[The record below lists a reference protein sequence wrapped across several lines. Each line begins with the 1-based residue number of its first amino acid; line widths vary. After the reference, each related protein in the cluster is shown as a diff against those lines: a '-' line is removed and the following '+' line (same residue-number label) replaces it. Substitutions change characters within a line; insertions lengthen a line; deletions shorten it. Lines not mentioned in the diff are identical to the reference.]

1 LNIIVGEV
9 RFLLFLYKK
18 FVLKKITI
26 KIGKVLGWFLLSLF
40 LILLLLIVAIQIPAV
55 QNKVKDFAITFVQDK
70 IGTPVS
76 LDRIEIAFPK
86 KIVVKNL
93 YVESQQKDTL
103 LYTNYLGVDISLFA
117 LLKSSVN
124 VNSVQLD
131 GLKTDVKRDSLG
143 RFNFDYIIEAFAS
156 EEEEDKE
163 DSSSIAIDV
172 GEISLSDIQVKYN
185 DDYDGH
191 HVSFGLKRFITRFK
205 QFDLEQMKFAIPK
218 IAIAGID
225 LNYKKEL
232 PSQASIEAAQL
243 VVEPIEEES
252 NTSVM
257 PVVDLGTIEWT
268 DSNIVF
274 EDKESKLYANLALG
288 AFKTTF
294 EQIDLKNQQIDLKE
308 IRLDDTKAVVHL
320 FPTTIKATP
329 PVTEEETAPV
339 VDESAPWKLGIKE
352 FALNSIDVKFDNDNV
367 KALTF
372 GLDPNHIAF
381 TDINFDLKDFQFS
394 PNVIRGNLEGFS
406 FKEKSGLQLDKFK
419 TYFLYGDQTTFIKD
433 FILETPNSKFDAN
446 VTLNY
451 KDVNKLSEHLED
463 TSVDVLIKESHLGL
477 RDVYLAMPTV
487 FEEAGLTSLT
497 NKNLAVDIKAKGV
510 VGDLSIEQ
518 FLLTGLQSTTINVVG
533 NIKGAT
539 TPEKAIVDLK
549 LNKFQTSAKDIF
561 NIAPKGLLP
570 TNIEIPSHLSLSG
583 NVKGGMKAIQSQLA
597 LKTTSGNADVK
608 AFFDQRIKGKEKYSL
623 IANINELKL
632 GQILKNDSI
641 GTLSMSASVSGIGLD
656 PKNINAKGNI
666 NVLKA
671 EYSGYS
677 YNNIEVDGAIEDGK
691 YTVHSINNDPNL
703 NFALDAS
710 GLWTDK
716 GISLDLLAD
725 FKNIDLYKLSIEEAP
740 ASFKGTIEGKLANIM
755 PDDLDGIVSL
765 RGLSY
770 MSASRAYNLQPI
782 EIVATSK
789 DTHRSLGLTSELID
803 FNMQGEYKIT
813 QLADELMKTI
823 DVYYAIEEPKKE
835 IATKTVTE
843 QNGAEEKEQDKNY
856 FTYKL
861 LVKESSVIHSVV
873 PDLKELKPIEVS
885 GKYDASTDYI
895 SLKGLIPLV
904 IYGENEINNIAL
916 ELKPV
921 NEALTYGLS
930 VERVANASVALRRVS
945 LEGGIKDNTI
955 SYNLSLKDKLD
966 AVCYLIAGD
975 VRAEN
980 GDMIARLYPDG
991 FILDY
996 QKWVVK
1002 PENRFVLKP
1011 EGFYVKDFK
1020 LSHEDSALVIESKDE
1035 VANSPMR
1042 ILFNDFSIEM
1052 LTKMV
1057 KKDVLLASGFIDGE
1071 VYLKDLA
1078 TDFRFISDID
1088 ISKLQVME
1096 IGLGDLHV
1104 GVKNESAS
1112 KFITDITLQ
1121 GGENKISIDGWAD
1134 ADTQEMDMNV
1144 NLAKF
1149 QMAAIEYFAKDQ
1161 LSKAEGFFSGNL
1173 KIGGKFTDPK
1183 ILGAMN
1189 FNDVGFHVN
1198 DLNADFRKIN
1208 EKISFT
1214 NRGIELDKFSITD
1227 TDGNLLVVDGQVL
1240 TKSYQDFAFNL
1251 SIKAVDFK
1259 AVNSTSKDNEMY
1271 YGKLVFDSDI
1281 KIKGDLNKPVVTG
1294 GIEIGKKTDF
1304 SFVLPQEDPS
1314 IADRE
1319 GIVEFVD
1326 QHSLQL
1332 AEMQKY
1338 EEDFNNSALKGL
1350 DVSVSIKV
1358 DKEASFTMIMD
1369 KSSGDK
1375 IILKGEAD
1383 LVGGI
1388 DPSGKVTLSGRYE
1401 FSQGSYD
1408 LSFNM
1413 MKRKF
1418 EIQKGSY
1425 IIWAGDPTDANL
1437 HLTAIYETKTA
1448 PIDLLGNQLSSLSPT
1463 QQNMYKQKI
1472 PFQALLKMEGELLK
1486 PEISF
1491 DVQLKE
1497 GITSVS
1503 GDVLS
1508 NTKTKLEQLRQNES
1522 ELNKQVFAL
1531 LLLNRFIGENPFES
1545 SAGGMSAGSMAR
1557 QSVSRLL
1564 SDQLN
1569 NLAGNLIAG
1578 VELNFNLESS
1588 EDYSSGSKENR
1599 TDLNVAVSKRLF
1611 SDRLKVTVGSSFEV
1625 EGNARQNE
1633 QAANIAGDIELE
1645 YALSKDGRY
1654 LMKVYR
1660 KNRYEVAL
1668 QGQIVETGV
1677 GFIITMSYERFRE
1690 LFERSKDKRQLKKQL
1705 RDEAKAE

>member
-1 LNIIVGEV
+1 M
-9 RFLLFLYKK
+9 
-18 FVLKKITI
+18 KKITI
-26 KIGKVLGWFLLSLF
+26 KIGKILGWFLLSLF

-131 GLKTDVKRDSLG
+131 GLKTDIKRDSLG

-163 DSSSIAIDV
+163 DSSSMAIDV

-205 QFDLEQMKFAIPK
+205 QFDLEEMKFAIPK

-257 PVVDLGTIEWT
+257 PIVDLGTIEWT

-274 EDKESKLYANLALG
+274 EDKESRLYANLALG

-320 FPTTIKATP
+320 LPITIKASES
-329 PVTEEETAPV
+329 VKEEESAPV

-352 FALNSIDVKFDNDNV
+352 FALNSIDVKFDNDNF
-367 KALTF
+367 KALSF

-406 FKEKSGLQLDKFK
+406 FKEKSGLQVDKFK

-451 KDVNKLSEHLED
+451 RDVNKLSEHLED
-463 TSVDVLIKESHLGL
+463 TSVDVLIKESYLGL

-497 NKNLAVDIKAKGV
+497 NKNLAVDIKAKGI

-561 NIAPKGLLP
+561 SIAPKGVLP
-570 TNIEIPSHLSLSG
+570 ANIAIPSHLSLSG

-608 AFFDQRIKGKEKYSL
+608 VFFDQHKKGSEKYSVE
-623 IANINELKL
+623 ANLQNLEL
-632 GQILKNDSI
+632 GHILKNDSI
-641 GTLSMSASVSGIGLD
+641 GALTMSFKANGVGFD
-656 PKNINAKGNI
+656 PDKAVAKGGVKVVSATYND
-666 NVLKA
+666 
-671 EYSGYS
+671 YT
-677 YNNIEVDGAIEDGK
+677 YNNIQLDAVLEKGSYQVTSVND
-691 YTVHSINNDPNL
+691 DPNL
-703 NFALDAS
+703 NFAIDAN
-710 GLWTDK
+710 GKWTDYN
-716 GISLDLLAD
+716 ISLDLLAD
-725 FKNIDLYKLSIEEAP
+725 FKHIDLYRLKLVDAP
-740 ASFKGTIEGKLANIM
+740 AVFKAKIQTELSNIV
-755 PDDLDGIVSL
+755 PDDLDGTIVVSD
-765 RGLSY
+765 LSY
-770 MSASRAYNLQPI
+770 GTKEQVITLKPI
-782 EIVATSK
+782 EVKAVTNGVK
-789 DTHRSLGLTSELID
+789 KSLHLNSELVE
-803 FNMQGEYKIT
+803 FGMQGEYKMT
-813 QLADELMKTI
+813 LLADLFTNSLKSYFNNE
-823 DVYYAIEEPKKE
+823 V
-835 IATKTVTE
+835 
-843 QNGAEEKEQDKNY
+843 EEKQQKELIEDASKPLPNHFFAY
-856 FTYKL
+856 TLK
-861 LVKESSVIHSVV
+861 VKDNGIIHSVL
-873 PDLKELKPIEVS
+873 PDLKELQPIQFS
-885 GKYDASTDYI
+885 GRYESDSNYI
-895 SLKGLIPLV
+895 SLQGTIPL
-904 IYGENEINNIAL
+904 IEYGENEINNISVDV
-916 ELKPV
+916 KPV
-921 NEALTYGLS
+921 DGALTYALDI
-930 VERVANASVALRRVS
+930 ERIANASIALKRLA
-945 LEGGIKDNTI
+945 LEGDIKNNTL
-955 SYNLSLKDKLD
+955 SYNLNLKDKTG
-966 AVCYLIAGD
+966 APCYLIAGE
-975 VRAEN
+975 VSTKE
-980 GDMIARLYPDG
+980 GDLIHHLRPDG
-991 FILDY
+991 FVLDY
-996 QKWVVK
+996 QKWTVD
-1002 PENRFVLKP
+1002 PNNRFILKP
-1011 EGFYVKDFK
+1011 DGFYAKDFK
-1020 LSHEDSALVIESKDE
+1020 LAYNNSLLAIESKDE
-1035 VANSPMR
+1035 VANSPMK
-1042 ILFNDFSIEM
+1042 LSFNDFSIES
-1052 LTKMV
+1052 LTKMI

-1071 VYLKDLA
+1071 VYLKDLV

-1088 ISKLQVME
+1088 ISKLHVME

-1134 ADTQEMDMNV
+1134 ADTQEMNMNV

-1149 QMAAIEYFAKDQ
+1149 QMAAIEYFAKEQ
-1161 LSKAEGFFSGNL
+1161 LSEAEGFFSGNL

-1189 FNDVGFHVN
+1189 FNDIGFHVN
-1198 DLNADFRKIN
+1198 GLNADFRKIN

-1281 KIKGDLNKPVVTG
+1281 KIKGDLNKPIVTG
-1294 GIEIGKKTDF
+1294 GIEVGKKTDF

-1332 AEMQKY
+1332 AEMRKY

-1388 DPSGKVTLSGRYE
+1388 DPSGKVTLAGRYE

-1418 EIQKGSY
+1418 EIEKGSY

-1625 EGNARQNE
+1625 EGNARENE